1 MKVSAFPDTRTIYV
15 ALVDEATSVASDE
28 ITDGVVVDYDDAGN
42 AIGVEI
48 ELDMLPEFR
57 KAKAEGN

>member
-1 MKVSAFPDTRTIYV
+1 VKVSAFPDTRTIYV
-15 ALVDEATSVASDE
+15 ALVDEARSAESDE
-28 ITDGVVVDYDDAGN
+28 IADGVVVDYDDAGN

>member
-15 ALVDEATSVASDE
+15 ALNEQATSAESDE
-28 ITDGVVVDYDDAGN
+28 IADGVVVDYDDAGN

-57 KAKAEGN
+57 KAKTDS

>member
-1 MKVSAFPDTRTIYV
+1 MKVSAFPDTRTVYV
-15 ALVDEATSVASDE
+15 ALTEQATSVESDE
-28 ITDGVVVDYDDAGN
+28 IADGVVVDYDDAGN

-57 KAKAEGN
+57 KAKTDN

>member
-1 MKVSAFPDTRTIYV
+1 
-15 ALVDEATSVASDE
+15 
-28 ITDGVVVDYDDAGN
+28 VVVDYDDAGN

>member
-1 MKVSAFPDTRTIYV
+1 VKVSAFPDTRTLYV
-15 ALVDEATSVASDE
+15 TLVDEATSAESDE
-28 ITDGVVVDYDDAGN
+28 IADGVVVDYDGAGN

-57 KAKAEGN
+57 KAKAEGI